1 METTEFLAIRWTQ
14 YFDGKIGI
22 DQVLKAYEDHG
33 FDANQ
38 DVPGNACW
46 EELYNASPK
55 GTKVILT
62 VRDNADVWQR
72 SLKGFFI
79 QEIKRDSI
87 FGISVR
93 DLIDL
98 RTWVIKLE

>member
-1 METTEFLAIRWTQ
+1 METIEFLAIRWTE

-22 DQVLKAYEDHG
+22 EDVLKAYEYHG

-38 DVPGNACW
+38 DVPGNIFW
-46 EELYNASPK
+46 EELYRVSPK

-62 VRDNADVWQR
+62 VRDNEDVWQR

-79 QEIKRDSI
+79 QEIKRHAI
-87 FGISVR
+87 FGISGK
-93 DLIDL
+93 D
-98 RTWVIKLE
+98 